1 MGRKSKIEAHPQS
14 EEIIRRLASGEEYS
28 DIVRDIPGL
37 TWDDLDYYQ
46 KNKLPVI
53 LSKSNDLK
61 ALADE
66 IETADVHKGDTY
78 LQLVIGLQKKAL
90 DALEQQNAKE
100 DPKSW
105 AMVSR
110 EARGYVELM
119 GKALDRI
126 REAPPAQIT
135 LQQVSI
141 YHSPEW
147 SKVGDI
153 LSRLLAPYP
162 ELREAIAAEFIV
174 LEERAK

>member
-28 DIVRDIPGL
+28 KIVEDFPDIRYQ
-37 TWDDLDYYQ
+37 DLDYYAQ
-46 KNKLPVI
+46 NKLPEL

-66 IETADVHKGDTY
+66 IEQADVHKGDTY

-90 DALEQQNAKE
+90 DALELQDPTG

-105 AMVSR
+105 AMISR
-110 EARGYVELM
+110 EARGYLELL

-126 REAPPAQIT
+126 RGTPQM
-135 LQQVSI
+135 QVNI
-141 YHSPEW
+141 LVNPEW
-147 SKVGDI
+147 ISLRTTI
-153 LSRLLAPYP
+153 IAALEPYP
-162 ELREAIAAEFIV
+162 AAREAVVDAI
-174 LEERAK
+174 RK